1 MLNKLL
7 KIFSKDQKQNAPNA
21 PNAPSERNDAAEEP
35 KDNIL
40 ASVRY
45 SVKRNSPNV
54 IIDID
59 LEDYNETSASAVCT
73 ILDVLC
79 EDFCYAET
87 INMIRVALIQDNQE
101 DLLLKIFTHI
111 SQEARDK
118 ILKTYKESKKD
129 EPCIKPSDML
139 K

>member
-7 KIFSKDQKQNAPNA
+7 KIFSKDQKQNAP
-21 PNAPSERNDAAEEP
+21 SESNDTVEEP
-35 KDNIL
+35 KDNNTL
-40 ASVRY
+40 ASVKY

-59 LEDYNETSASAVCT
+59 LEDYDEDSALAVCT

-79 EDFCYAET
+79 EDFCYSET
-87 INMIRVALIQDNQE
+87 INMIRVALIQNNQE

>member
-1 MLNKLL
+1 VLNKLL
-7 KIFSKDQKQNAPNA
+7 KIFSKDQKQNAP
-21 PNAPSERNDAAEEP
+21 SESNDTVEEP
-35 KDNIL
+35 KDNNTL
-40 ASVRY
+40 ASVKY

-59 LEDYNETSASAVCT
+59 LEDYDEDSALAVCT

-79 EDFCYAET
+79 EDFCYSET
-87 INMIRVALIQDNQE
+87 INMIRVALIQNNQE